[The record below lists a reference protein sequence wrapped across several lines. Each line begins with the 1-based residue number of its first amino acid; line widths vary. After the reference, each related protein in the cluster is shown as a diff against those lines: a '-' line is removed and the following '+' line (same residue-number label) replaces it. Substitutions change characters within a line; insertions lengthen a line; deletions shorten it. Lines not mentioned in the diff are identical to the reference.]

1 MLPQGL
7 AIGIEA
13 DTDKALK
20 AIDKMDNSI
29 MDKMS
34 KSIDF
39 SRSGIATSGING
51 TVNQILSASARQD
64 VVIQNKLELD
74 GEKVYENQQK
84 VSTKKNLQY
93 AFA

>member
-7 AIGIEA
+7 AMGIDA
-13 DTDKALK
+13 DTDKALQAVK
-20 AIDKMDNSI
+20 NMNNAIYDEMN
-29 MDKMS
+29 
-34 KSIDF
+34 KSVDY

-84 VSTKKNLQY
+84 VSAKKNLQY

>member
-7 AIGIEA
+7 AIGIDA
-13 DTDKALK
+13 DTDKALQAVK
-20 AIDKMDNSI
+20 NMDNAI
-29 MDKMS
+29 IDEMS
-34 KSIDF
+34 KSVDM
-39 SRSGIATSGING
+39 SKSGISSAGVNG
-51 TVNQILSASARQD
+51 TVNQILSASAKQD

-84 VSTKKNLQY
+84 ISSKKNLQY

>member
-7 AIGIEA
+7 AIGIDA
-13 DTDKALK
+13 DTDKALQAVK
-20 AIDKMDNSI
+20 NMDDAIYNEMN
-29 MDKMS
+29 
-34 KSIDF
+34 KSVDY

-84 VSTKKNLQY
+84 VSAKKNLQY

>member
-7 AIGIEA
+7 AIGIDA
-13 DTDKALK
+13 DTDKALQAVK
-20 AIDKMDNSI
+20 NMDNAI
-29 MDKMS
+29 YDEMN
-34 KSIDF
+34 KSVDY

-84 VSTKKNLQY
+84 VSAKKNLQY